1 MDEGIKV
8 FYPMK
13 DGHKDVQFV
22 TCWFNNGCQ
31 LEREEHPDH
40 LVEYHYLPDG
50 NKYEEIT
57 TYNNGDTYRVR
68 YDYDDE
74 GGLIGTV
81 KVDKYGGIVAKS
93 EYDWI
98 KPYRVA
104 QIKNYQYQ
112 GDAIE
117 LSQETYY
124 YRKDG
129 QLKFKRG
136 LERFTKYEYDDNGLL
151 IKEIE
156 SYCVD
161 SGEDLIWLTKYW
173 VYNKD
178 GLIVE
183 YTDELGNVST
193 MKYEYE
199 KDGDW
204 PLMEARAD
212 GVLKAGWTVD
222 GDHISCIITRK
233 VHPRSEWRK
242 RLL

>member
-1 MDEGIKV
+1 MDEGIKI

-13 DGHKDVQFV
+13 DGHKDVQFI

-31 LEREEHPDH
+31 LEKEEHHDH

-81 KVDKYGGIVAKS
+81 KTDKYGGIVAKS

-104 QIKNYQYQ
+104 HIKNYQYQ

-117 LSQETYY
+117 LSQETWY

-129 QLKFKRG
+129 QLRFKRG
-136 LERFTKYEYDDNGLL
+136 LERFTKYDYDDNGHL

-161 SGEDLIWLTKYW
+161 SGEELIWLTKYW
-173 VYNKD
+173 VYNEDGLTVEYSDELENVYTMEHEYDKD
-178 GLIVE
+178 GNWIRMKERIDDVPIGGWKCYGGPFSFIKTLEVKDESDIV
-183 YTDELGNVST
+183 
-193 MKYEYE
+193 
-199 KDGDW
+199 
-204 PLMEARAD
+204 
-212 GVLKAGWTVD
+212 
-222 GDHISCIITRK
+222 
-233 VHPRSEWRK
+233 
-242 RLL
+242 